1 LYFCCS
7 AKGSETFFHALI
19 VGSGAKIF
27 DLRGFFENTRYCGIT
42 CKKIAYMVKFG
53 RKING
58 MQCPFF
64 SASQQFQGI
73 Q

>member
-1 LYFCCS
+1 
-7 AKGSETFFHALI
+7 
-19 VGSGAKIF
+19 
-27 DLRGFFENTRYCGIT
+27 
-42 CKKIAYMVKFG
+42 MVKFG

-73 Q
+73 QQAGLQIVLSHQKTDSDNIT